1 MKRNKLLAVL
11 ARTLFLTFFIIVDL
25 RAEES
30 DKKELEMEMFS
41 IFQKWSKAMNEGDLD
56 TWQQTTATFRKVGIR
71 NMIVSQKK
79 KWPESTL

>member
-30 DKKELEMEMFS
+30 DKKELEMEMLS
-41 IFQKWSKAMNEGDLD
+41 IFQKWSNILAESND
-56 TWQQTTATFRKVGIR
+56 THTCVHTSFH
-71 NMIVSQKK
+71 
-79 KWPESTL
+79 